1 MRKNQKRR
9 NREFRNNAR
18 TAELKEAVIKLSV
31 LLDLSTDCI
40 DALKQDNISLAV
52 TNKGLSDIV
61 ADLQRQIKKQKKKLI
76 RQEDIIQML
85 EKELSEKTEALKL
98 FQSSE
103 NKKDNTADI
112 DYDKFYGFDN
122 ISADDRIE

>member
-9 NREFRNNAR
+9 NRKFRNSAR

-40 DALKQDNISLAV
+40 DVLKQDNISLAV

-61 ADLQRQIKKQKKKLI
+61 ADLQRQIKKQKKKLR
-76 RQEDIIQML
+76 RQDDIIQML

-98 FQSSE
+98 FQTSE
-103 NKKDNTADI
+103 NKKDNTDDI
-112 DYDKFYGFDN
+112 DYNDFYGFDN
-122 ISADDRIE
+122 ISVDDRIE

>member
-9 NREFRNNAR
+9 NREFRNNER
-18 TAELKEAVIKLSV
+18 TAELKETVIKLSV

-40 DALKQDNISLAV
+40 DALRQDNISLAV

-61 ADLQRQIKKQKKKLI
+61 TDLHRQLKKQKKKLI
-76 RQEDIIQML
+76 RQDDIIQML

-98 FQSSE
+98 FQTSE

-112 DYDKFYGFDN
+112 DYDNFYGFDS

>member
-18 TAELKEAVIKLSV
+18 TAELKETVIKLSV

-40 DALKQDNISLAV
+40 NALKQDNISLVV

-76 RQEDIIQML
+76 RQDDIIQML

-98 FQSSE
+98 FQTSE

-112 DYDKFYGFDN
+112 DYNDFYGFDN
-122 ISADDRIE
+122 ISVDDRIE

>member
-40 DALKQDNISLAV
+40 DALRQDNISLAV

-61 ADLQRQIKKQKKKLI
+61 ADLHRQIKKQKKKLR
-76 RQEDIIQML
+76 RQDDIIQML

-98 FQSSE
+98 FQTSE
-103 NKKDNTADI
+103 NNKDNTADI
-112 DYDKFYGFDN
+112 DYNDFNGFDN
-122 ISADDRIE
+122 ISVDDRIE

>member
-18 TAELKEAVIKLSV
+18 TAELKEAVIKLSA

-40 DALKQDNISLAV
+40 DALRQDNISLAV

-61 ADLQRQIKKQKKKLI
+61 ADLHRQIKKQKKKLS
-76 RQEDIIQML
+76 RQDDIIQML

-98 FQSSE
+98 FQTSE

-112 DYDKFYGFDN
+112 DYNDFYGFDN
-122 ISADDRIE
+122 ISVDDRIE

>member
-9 NREFRNNAR
+9 NREFRNSAR

-40 DALKQDNISLAV
+40 DALRQDNISLAV

-61 ADLQRQIKKQKKKLI
+61 ADLQRQIKKQKKKLR
-76 RQEDIIQML
+76 RQDDIIQML

-98 FQSSE
+98 FQTSE

-112 DYDKFYGFDN
+112 DYNDFYGFDN
-122 ISADDRIE
+122 ISVDDRIE

>member
-18 TAELKEAVIKLSV
+18 TAELKEAVIKLSA

-40 DALKQDNISLAV
+40 DALRQDNISLAV

-98 FQSSE
+98 FQTSE

-112 DYDKFYGFDN
+112 DYNDFYGFDN
-122 ISADDRIE
+122 ISVDDRIE

>member
-31 LLDLSTDCI
+31 LLDFSTDCI

-61 ADLQRQIKKQKKKLI
+61 ADLQRQIKKQKKKLR
-76 RQEDIIQML
+76 RQDDIIQML

-98 FQSSE
+98 FQTSE
-103 NKKDNTADI
+103 NNKDNTADI
-112 DYDKFYGFDN
+112 DYNDFYGFDN
-122 ISADDRIE
+122 IFVDDRIE

>member
-61 ADLQRQIKKQKKKLI
+61 EDLHRQIKKQKKKLR
-76 RQEDIIQML
+76 RQDDIIQML

-98 FQSSE
+98 FQTSE

-112 DYDKFYGFDN
+112 DYNDFNGFDN
-122 ISADDRIE
+122 ISVDDRIE

>member
-18 TAELKEAVIKLSV
+18 TAELKEAVIKLSA

-40 DALKQDNISLAV
+40 DALRQDNISLAV

-98 FQSSE
+98 FQTSE

-112 DYDKFYGFDN
+112 DYNDFT
-122 ISADDRIE
+122 